1 MAEVPTNDPPK
12 APPRQP
18 EEKKRSS
25 RERDKFLQKARKR
38 FRIMADAETPL
49 RKRQIEDQ
57 KFDASEQWDPELR
70 RQREADRR
78 PCLTINRIH
87 GGVKQITNEQRN
99 NPPAI
104 TINPVDDQAD
114 VATAEVFQGIIR
126 NIETSSDAPIAYE
139 TAGESA
145 ARIGQGFLRVYTEYA
160 DNDSFQQ
167 QIRIARIFNRFTVYL
182 DPSATEWDKRDMRDA
197 FITSDFDPDAFR
209 ERWPDATASS
219 AGSELWASLGDTV
232 NDWYPENK
240 IRVAEYFYV
249 EEEEQTLGLFGDQ
262 TLPKA
267 QWPKGAQPDR
277 TRVIRV
283 RTVRWCLMTA
293 FDILEETTMPGT
305 RVPIIPVIGDES
317 LDEIGR
323 TDYRGIVRDAKDPQ
337 KIDNAMESATVE
349 QIGLGPRAP
358 YVMAEGQDEG
368 YEDLWKTANNRNWAR
383 LIYKPR
389 IIEGQLLP
397 PPIRNVVEPPIQATV
412 VAAQRAENNLRAVMG
427 FMDVHG
433 AEQAPNEQS
442 GRAILARQAQAQQ
455 GNVNFLDNVSRAIRS
470 LGRLLLEWIPIVYEM
485 PQIIRIT
492 GLDNQQK
499 KVMVH
504 SGAPPDTQ
512 GLDENAY
519 NAAMGIKGIF
529 DLSAGTYDVTV
540 TSGPSYQSRRQEA
553 AAAMVE
559 YVRAYPPAFPLVGDL
574 LTKNMDWPG
583 AQEISERL
591 KKMLP
596 PALQD
601 QPEGGGPPVPP
612 QVQQQMQQMQMQM
625 QQLQAEN
632 QQLQTGQAAKMAD
645 TEARE
650 RIAAADR
657 ASREQIAYLNAQI
670 QLMTTDAK
678 LKADSAQ
685 TLFTEQIE
693 SLRQLTQNSHD
704 SIAEM
709 LAHQQEM
716 GAQDLQRQAQD
727 QQHAQFLQG
736 QQQQQQQFDQG
747 QAQDADQYA
756 QGQAQ
761 QHLQFTQG
769 QQQQASQFAQQQ
781 QQPPS
786 GGAGA

>member
-1 MAEVPTNDPPK
+1 MAEVPRQDPPG

-18 EEKKRSS
+18 EPKKRSAAAT
-25 RERDKFLQKARKR
+25 RKLLEKARKR
-38 FRIMADAETPL
+38 FRLMAEAENPV
-49 RKRQIEDQ
+49 RKRQIDDQ
-57 KFDASEQWDPELR
+57 KFDASDQWDKELR

-87 GGVKQITNEQRN
+87 TGVKQISNEQRN

-104 TINPVDDQAD
+104 TINPVDDLAD

-145 ARIGQGFLRVYTEYA
+145 ARIGQGFIRVYTEYA
-160 DNDSFQQ
+160 DEASFQQ

-182 DPSATEWDKRDMRDA
+182 DPNATEWDKRDMRDA
-197 FITSDFDPDAFR
+197 FITADFEPDDFR
-209 ERWPDATASS
+209 DRWPDAQAST
-219 AGSELWASLGDTV
+219 AGSELWASLGDTS

-240 IRVAEYFYV
+240 IRVAEYFTV
-249 EEEEQTLGLFGDQ
+249 EEEETTLGLFNGQ
-262 TLPKA
+262 TVPKD
-267 QWPKGAQPDR
+267 QWPAGLTPER
-277 TRVIRV
+277 TRVV
-283 RTVRWCLMTA
+283 RTRTVHWYLMTA
-293 FDILEETTMPGT
+293 FDVLEETTVPGT
-305 RVPIIPVIGDES
+305 RIPIIPVTGDES
-317 LDEIGR
+317 LDEVGR

-337 KIDNAMESATVE
+337 KIDNAMESAIVE

-358 YVMAEGQDEG
+358 FIMAEGQDEG

-389 IIEGQLLP
+389 IIEGQLMP
-397 PPIRNVVEPPIQATV
+397 PPQRNAIEPPIQASV

-433 AEQAPNEQS
+433 AEQEPQQQS

-470 LGRLLLEWIPIVYEM
+470 LGRLLVEWVPIVYEM

-492 GLDNQQK
+492 GLDNQPK

-504 SGAPPDTQ
+504 SGNPPDLGGMDEASYTAAQ
-512 GLDENAY
+512 GL
-519 NAAMGIKGIF
+519 KGIF
-529 DLSAGTYDVTV
+529 DLSAGRYDVTV

-596 PALQD
+596 PPLQD

-612 QVQQQMQQMQMQM
+612 AVQQQLMQLQMQVQQLGQ
-625 QQLQAEN
+625 EN
-632 QQLQTGQAAKMAD
+632 QQLQSGQQAKLAD
-645 TEARE
+645 VAARE

-678 LKADSAQ
+678 LKSDNAQ
-685 TLFTEQIE
+685 LLFSEQIE
-693 SLRQLTQNSHD
+693 SLRQLTQQRHD
-704 SIAEM
+704 AVTES
-709 LAHQQEM
+709 LAHHEAM
-716 GAQDLQRQAQD
+716 TAQDLQ
-727 QQHAQFLQG
+727 QQQFQQG
-736 QQQQQQQFDQG
+736 QAQQQQQFDQG
-747 QAQDADQYA
+747 QSQDADQYA

-761 QHLQFTQG
+761 DQFQYLHGQAQQDQQFQQG
-769 QQQQASQFAQQQ
+769 QQQQAAQA
-781 QQPPS
+781 S
-786 GGAGA
+786 SEGGA